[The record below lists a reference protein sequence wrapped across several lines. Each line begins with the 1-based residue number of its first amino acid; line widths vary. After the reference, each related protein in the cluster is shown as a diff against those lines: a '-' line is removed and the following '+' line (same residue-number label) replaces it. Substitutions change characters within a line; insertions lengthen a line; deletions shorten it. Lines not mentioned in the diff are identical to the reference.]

1 MPAAADEA
9 LVSGPAGFYPEF
21 RSVGLDGDVVDYLDV
36 EAEAKR
42 LADLIALR
50 ETNLPLAVGL
60 FANWG
65 SGKSHFMGLLR
76 MHMLNR
82 ASDAR
87 GKNGTPDERWCKEIV
102 PIVFNAWHYLD
113 SNLWA
118 SVVSEIFERLF
129 EHLQPKGDALQQ
141 VQEKL
146 REVGG
151 AMARAQEEVVLT
163 QAAVTKAAGEL
174 VNAQRQAAQ
183 AQTVYAGMVDGLEE
197 LLPEFKKQVG
207 LERIAEWL
215 GVAPEFAELSELKKK
230 NEELTSIPGQVRELW
245 QRMKAPQGRMRRIG
259 WLLSAIV
266 IGPLLLWA
274 MQQVIPAF
282 GNWLRNAGVWVKP
295 VLQSFIVLLTALT
308 PFVTKLQLRLHE
320 MRDLQKQAED
330 AQKRKETT
338 PEVVKAKGELVAA
351 KALATQKELQLAEI
365 AARQKQ
371 LEKEAEELA
380 PGRQVSRFIEERAHS
395 TDYRGQLG
403 LVSLARRDFEEL
415 SNLFTGKEAL
425 GKED

>member
-1 MPAAADEA
+1 VEGTVEEAPHWDPAKRASGERSLLTNVRWTALSREPFLGQARLDSELGDLSSSLREPAGTLLPIELTLRLEELWPQAWADYRKTRRAVPAAADEA

-21 RSVGLDGDVVDYLDV
+21 RGVGLDGDVVDYLDV

-118 SVVSEIFERLF
+118 SLVSEIFERLF

-146 REVGG
+146 R
-151 AMARAQEEVVLT
+151 
-163 QAAVTKAAGEL
+163 
-174 VNAQRQAAQ
+174 
-183 AQTVYAGMVDGLEE
+183 
-197 LLPEFKKQVG
+197 
-207 LERIAEWL
+207 
-215 GVAPEFAELSELKKK
+215 
-230 NEELTSIPGQVRELW
+230 
-245 QRMKAPQGRMRRIG
+245 
-259 WLLSAIV
+259 
-266 IGPLLLWA
+266 
-274 MQQVIPAF
+274 
-282 GNWLRNAGVWVKP
+282 
-295 VLQSFIVLLTALT
+295 
-308 PFVTKLQLRLHE
+308 
-320 MRDLQKQAED
+320 
-330 AQKRKETT
+330 
-338 PEVVKAKGELVAA
+338 
-351 KALATQKELQLAEI
+351 
-365 AARQKQ
+365 
-371 LEKEAEELA
+371 
-380 PGRQVSRFIEERAHS
+380 
-395 TDYRGQLG
+395 
-403 LVSLARRDFEEL
+403 
-415 SNLFTGKEAL
+415 
-425 GKED
+425 